1 MQQQKH
7 VIGTRQSIDDLLINI
22 HRTYHFTATCTVLG
36 LNVVRRTKSYKLLV
50 SINCNKQTICL
61 SIVINNS
68 YQ

>member
-22 HRTYHFTATCTVLG
+22 HRTYHFTAMSTVLG
-36 LNVVRRTKSYKLLV
+36 LNVVRQTKSYKLHV

-61 SIVINNS
+61 C
-68 YQ
+68 QL